1 VEGAVH
7 YIQRHFGLAHSNF
20 GSEQEFDETPDLLAG
35 QLSEERSPLF
45 SYRQSDGVALD
56 NWRLFLLCRAGT
68 TGGRRVYT
76 SPGKVYLGI
85 SLCQTSRALQ
95 EFDGTRILGCFLE
108 DHGFC
113 PGPTAAPA
121 CAWRRPI
128 VPDSAGRA
136 RPPCSPPSRIAA
148 PLAAPPHS
156 RTPGP
161 QSPRTACTCSIFS
174 ALIPQ
179 SGHRTRYSSITTVVR
194 PSKHGRSRISRS

>member
-95 EFDGTRILGCFLE
+95 EFDGTRMFGCFLE
-108 DHGFC
+108 DHRFC
-113 PGPTAAPA
+113 PGPPQRRLAPGGGPSFQIAQVERAHRALRLAESPRHLPRRRTLARLAHNLLEPLAPA
-121 CAWRRPI
+121 R
-128 VPDSAGRA
+128 S
-136 RPPCSPPSRIAA
+136 SPP
-148 PLAAPPHS
+148 
-156 RTPGP
+156 
-161 QSPRTACTCSIFS
+161 
-174 ALIPQ
+174 
-179 SGHRTRYSSITTVVR
+179 
-194 PSKHGRSRISRS
+194 